1 MKGEFK
7 MSQTVCPDENY
18 EMRVRESFSKQN
30 LMKTIGA
37 TLTKVLPGE
46 VEILLEFREDL
57 TQQHGFIHAGIVAT
71 LADTACGYAAFSLM
85 ASDAA
90 VLTVEYK
97 INLLSPAIG
106 ESLIACGK
114 VTKPG
119 RTLTVCSG
127 DVFAEKVGDK
137 KLVATMLATMM
148 SIRDR
153 EGLVG

>member
-1 MKGEFK
+1 MKDFAV
-7 MSQTVCPDENY
+7 QDENY
-18 EMRVRESFSKQN
+18 QWRVRDSFSKQK
-30 LMKTIGA
+30 LMNTIGA
-37 TLTKVLPGE
+37 SLTKVLPGE
-46 VEILLEFREDL
+46 VEISLAFQDGL

-85 ASDAA
+85 APDAA

-97 INLLSPAIG
+97 INLLAPAVG

-127 DVFAEKVGDK
+127 DVFACSSGAK
-137 KLVATMLATMM
+137 KMVATMIATMM
-148 SIRDR
+148 SLPNRK
-153 EGLVG
+153 GLMG

>member
-1 MKGEFK
+1 MKDFAV
-7 MSQTVCPDENY
+7 QDENY
-18 EMRVRESFSKQN
+18 QLRTKESFSKQN

-37 TLTKVLPGE
+37 SLTKVLPGE
-46 VEILLEFREDL
+46 VEISLGFRDDL

-85 ASDAA
+85 APDAA

-97 INLLSPAIG
+97 INLLSPAAG
-106 ESLIACGK
+106 ESLIALGK
-114 VTKPG
+114 VTRPG
-119 RTLTVCSG
+119 RTLTVCAAE
-127 DVFAEKVGDK
+127 VFAVKDGEK

-148 SIRDR
+148 SIRGR

>member
-1 MKGEFK
+1 M
-7 MSQTVCPDENY
+7 
-18 EMRVRESFSKQN
+18 
-30 LMKTIGA
+30 I
-37 TLTKVLPGE
+37 PGE
-46 VEILLEFREDL
+46 VEISLEFRDDL

-85 ASDAA
+85 APDAA

-97 INLLSPAIG
+97 INLLSPAAG
-106 ESLIACGK
+106 ESLIALGK
-114 VTKPG
+114 VTRPG

-127 DVFAEKVGDK
+127 DVFAVKDGDK

>member
-1 MKGEFK
+1 MKDFA
-7 MSQTVCPDENY
+7 SQDENY
-18 EMRVRESFSKQN
+18 ELRVRESFSKQN

-37 TLTKVLPGE
+37 SLTKVLPGE
-46 VEILLEFREDL
+46 VEISLEYRDDL
-57 TQQHGFIHAGIVAT
+57 TQQHGFIHAGLVAT

-85 ASDAA
+85 APDAA

-127 DVFAEKVGDK
+127 DVFAFKEGEKK
-137 KLVATMLATMM
+137 MVATMIATMM
-148 SIRDR
+148 SIRGR
-153 EGLVG
+153 EGLTG

>member
-1 MKGEFK
+1 MKKFV
-7 MSQTVCPDENY
+7 SQDENY
-18 EMRVRESFSKQN
+18 ELRVRESFSKQN

-46 VEILLEFREDL
+46 VEISLEFRDDL
-57 TQQHGFIHAGIVAT
+57 TQQHGFVHAGIVAT

-85 ASDAA
+85 APDAA

-97 INLLSPAIG
+97 INLLSPAVG
-106 ESLIACGK
+106 ESLIAYGK

-127 DVFAEKVGDK
+127 DVFALKDGEKK
-137 KLVATMLATMM
+137 MVATMIATMM
-148 SIRDR
+148 SLRGR